1 MTIPQIIRFLLYSD
15 AAPKH
20 YRWGL
25 VGIADN
31 YYHVNYQHPE
41 PRLVLIVSTT
51 MWSKTESLGKFLA
64 DSVTLEKEDV
74 DKPVYF
80 LINGCVLTPVTEG
93 LLSLEAAFIDPAD
106 ALMSALFPVTTPKE

>member
-1 MTIPQIIRFLLYSD
+1 MTIPQIIRFLLWSGV
-15 AAPKH
+15 APKH

-31 YYHVNYQHPE
+31 YYHVNYQHQE
-41 PRLVLIVSTT
+41 PRLVFIVSTT
-51 MWSKTESLGKFLA
+51 LCLDSEVLGKFLA

-80 LINGCVLTPVTEG
+80 LINGCVLTPVTEE

-106 ALMSALFPVTTPKE
+106 ALMSALFPVTTPKD

>member
-1 MTIPQIIRFLLYSD
+1 MTIPQIIRYLLWSGV
-15 AAPKH
+15 APRSYH
-20 YRWGL
+20 WGL

-41 PRLVLIVSTT
+41 PRLVFIVSTT
-51 MWSKTESLGKFLA
+51 MGCESKVLGQFLA
-64 DSVTLEKEDV
+64 DSVTLEREDV

-106 ALMSALFPVTTPKE
+106 SLMSALFPVTTPKE

>member
-1 MTIPQIIRFLLYSD
+1 LTIPQVIRYLLWSGV
-15 AAPKH
+15 APKH

-25 VGIADN
+25 VGITDN

-41 PRLVLIVSTT
+41 PRLVLVISTA
-51 MWSKTESLGKFLA
+51 MWCKAEGLGKFLA

-80 LINGCVLTPVTEG
+80 LINGCVLTPVTEA

-106 ALMSALFPVTTPKE
+106 SLMSALFPVTTSKE